1 MTGLNHAVT
10 GALVAVAIDKPI
22 LALPAA
28 FLSHFAADF
37 ILHWDYKLK
46 PVYRELVIIMDLT
59 LSLSLLLVLSIIFD
73 DSKRLIIAGGL
84 LGILPDAMWLP
95 HIIRGEQSPM
105 NGKSILHKVRLFHHK
120 IQHELAIGAVVEAV
134 WFIAAVVLIF
144 QVGE

>member
-1 MTGLNHAVT
+1 MTGLNHAAT
-10 GALVAVAIDKPI
+10 GALIAVAINKPI

-37 ILHWDYKLK
+37 ILHWDYKLR
-46 PVYRELVIIMDLT
+46 PVYRELVIMMDLT
-59 LSLSLLLVLSIIFD
+59 LSLSLLLVLALLMHNSD
-73 DSKRLIIAGGL
+73 RLIIAGGL

-134 WFIAAVVLIF
+134 WFIATVILIF
-144 QVGE
+144 QVGK